1 MNDELADSMA
11 FILSTPSNGGSGKH
25 TAVDNSA
32 LDSKTNWT
40 FNEAMFRMTRQKIFS
55 LTKNGL
61 IEQYNQSGKGCMLKA
76 VVSQLPHIPKFLL
89 AGVINY
95 QSTHNFILR
104 KITVC
109 LE

>member
-1 MNDELADSMA
+1 MNDKLADSMA

-61 IEQYNQSGKGCMLKA
+61 IEQYYQSGKGCMLKA

-89 AGVINY
+89 AGVINHRC
-95 QSTHNFILR
+95 TILFCVKLR
-104 KITVC
+104 SV
-109 LE
+109 

>member
-1 MNDELADSMA
+1 MNEKLADSMA

-25 TAVDNSA
+25 TATAVDNFTM
-32 LDSKTNWT
+32 DSKTNWT

-95 QSTHNFILR
+95 TILFCE
-104 KITVC
+104 K
-109 LE
+109 